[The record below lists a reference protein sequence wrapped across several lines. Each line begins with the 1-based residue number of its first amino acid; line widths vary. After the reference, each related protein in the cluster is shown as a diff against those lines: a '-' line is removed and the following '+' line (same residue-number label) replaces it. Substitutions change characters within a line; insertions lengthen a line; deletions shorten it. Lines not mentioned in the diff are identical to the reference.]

1 MFIKK
6 SVITLI
12 LTGTVLFAGNAVS
25 GGESGI
31 AFITGAEAASLY
43 DEYDIGIDDA
53 ELEDDEYY
61 EDIALDDL
69 DVEDAG
75 YIAESKAEKKS
86 SEKKS
91 SEDRSFNPVRNF
103 IICLV
108 IGLVI
113 ALIAVGSM
121 KAKLKTVHRRN
132 EASDYLKKDSMKLE
146 VSTDNFL
153 YKKVNKTVRN
163 NGGK

>member
-12 LTGTVLFAGNAVS
+12 FTGAVLLTGTAFP
-25 GGESGI
+25 GGESGSGVMM
-31 AFITGAEAASLY
+31 GAEAAVLH
-43 DEYDIGIDDA
+43 DEYDIDIDDA
-53 ELEDDEYY
+53 
-61 EDIALDDL
+61 ALDDYDDIDIDDL
-69 DVEDAG
+69 SFDDAG
-75 YIAESKAEKKS
+75 SIEGAKTEKKS

-91 SEDRSFNPVRNF
+91 SEKRSFNPVRSF

-108 IGLVI
+108 IGLII

-132 EASDYLKKDSMKLE
+132 EASDYQKKDSLKLE